1 VNEERFWFNDV
12 NAHSLA
18 SLAKLKH
25 KSSIGNLAIAG
36 FFSPCRITPRSLQI
50 LQELLSVTHPKNDG
64 GIILDMDLQF
74 VFFFFFWAQ
83 LMINNVL
90 TSSFETIIKNLH
102 GTRYTPV

>member
-25 KSSIGNLAIAG
+25 TSSIGNLAIAG

-74 VFFFFFWAQ
+74 VFFFFLGSAHD
-83 LMINNVL
+83 
-90 TSSFETIIKNLH
+90 S
-102 GTRYTPV
+102 

>member
-1 VNEERFWFNDV
+1 MNEERFWFNDV

-25 KSSIGNLAIAG
+25 KSSIGSLAIAG

-74 VFFFFFWAQ
+74 VFFFFFLGSAHD
-83 LMINNVL
+83 
-90 TSSFETIIKNLH
+90 S
-102 GTRYTPV
+102 